1 MGVNAKVEM
10 KELEEI
16 NQTLKELCTIFDKKL
31 EDDRRHEENMKELD
45 AAIAQMK
52 ANHAK
57 LRFLQ

>member
-1 MGVNAKVEM
+1 M

-16 NQTLKELCTIFDKKL
+16 NQTLKELCMLFDNKV

-45 AAIAQMK
+45 VAIAQMK